1 MVIEVGKFAKLKNDT
16 LLEHGFAKG
25 DMFFIA
31 GNGFVPDSKA
41 DPYKYRLMFIGA
53 PVKDG
58 HVTVEKGFTVDGKNL
73 KLLPKKEEAKL
84 QATKEEDFG
93 GNQQEETKAI

>member
-1 MVIEVGKFAKLKNDT
+1 MVIEVGKFAKLKNDS
-16 LLEHGFAKG
+16 LVDFGFNKG
-25 DMFFIA
+25 DVFFIA

-58 HVTVEKGFTVDGKNL
+58 HITTEKGFTVDGKNL
-73 KLLPKKEEAKL
+73 KHVVAKEEAKL

-93 GNQQEETKAI
+93 GKAEADKAN